1 MWVKCWDIAWTST
14 ALKRNEQPVIEVV
27 QIIEQTPGFPEEGR
41 SGVLLWGAD
50 SWRRGMKERTRCER
64 ELSPSSPSSVRPGGS
79 FPPPG
84 EAHMKDPSPSTG
96 RSAGE
101 NWRGEKN
108 KAGRRPGFAD
118 VYADQIWYFSTLSGR
133 EAASMERLITKLI
146 FSFSEKASSQ
156 PRKAT
161 SASGDLSF
169 TSL

>member
-1 MWVKCWDIAWTST
+1 MGGGQLEAGHEGTDTMREGSFFSIHGK
-14 ALKRNEQPVIEVV
+14 KR
-27 QIIEQTPGFPEEGR
+27 R
-41 SGVLLWGAD
+41 
-50 SWRRGMKERTRCER
+50 R
-64 ELSPSSPSSVRPGGS
+64 ELAR
-79 FPPPG
+79 
-84 EAHMKDPSPSTG
+84 
-96 RSAGE
+96 R
-101 NWRGEKN
+101 KN
-108 KAGRRPGFAD
+108 KAGRRPGFAY